1 MPTKLTLMALAGA
14 MLASAQ
20 NQYPFQNPNLAIEE
34 RVDNTLS
41 LMTLDEKLACLNT
54 NTGVPR
60 LGIPNAGNS
69 EGLHGLVRRAQGNE
83 GGIPTT
89 SFAQVIGMSET
100 WDPALIGSVGSAQ
113 GYEARYI
120 TQNERYKRPVLVVCV
135 RTPIFRAILAGA
147 ATKRATAR
155 TRFSPVQWRRRS
167 PKGCRATIRNTGKR
181 RRC

>member
-1 MPTKLTLMALAGA
+1 MPTKLALLAIVGA
-14 MLASAQ
+14 LLASAQ

-34 RVDNTLS
+34 RVDNILS
-41 LMTLDEKLACLNT
+41 IMTLDEKLACLNT

-100 WDPALIGSVGSAQ
+100 WDPALISRVGAAQ

-120 TQNERYKRPVLVVCV
+120 TQNEKYKRPVLVVWG
-135 RTPIFRAILAGA
+135 PNADLARDPRWGRNEESYGEDPFLTGTMA
-147 ATKRATAR
+147 AA
-155 TRFSPVQWRRRS
+155 FSKGMQGDN
-167 PKGCRATIRNTGKR
+167 PKYW
-181 RRC
+181 

>member
-1 MPTKLTLMALAGA
+1 MKITLAL
-14 MLASAQ
+14 LAALVTMRLEAQ
-20 NQYPFQNPNLAIEE
+20 NLPPFQNPNLPLDQ
-34 RVDNTLS
+34 RVSSILS

-100 WDPALIGSVGSAQ
+100 WDPALISRVGAAQ

-120 TQNERYKRPVLVVCV
+120 TQNEKYKRP
-135 RTPIFRAILAGA
+135 
-147 ATKRATAR
+147 
-155 TRFSPVQWRRRS
+155 
-167 PKGCRATIRNTGKR
+167 
-181 RRC
+181 